1 MKQLWWLLKT
11 AIHSFVGV
19 KKFIFV
25 FNPHS
30 LPPASWSE
38 LKKKRS
44 QELKKLPVISQVKFK
59 SQFVLSCPGKLTINE
74 LISNVGI
81 ELL

>member
-11 AIHSFVGV
+11 ATHSFVGQ
-19 KKFIFV
+19 FFFQSTI
-25 FNPHS
+25 PATS
-30 LPPASWSE
+30 LLIRIE
-38 LKKKRS
+38 EKTS
-44 QELKKLPVISQVKFK
+44 QELQKLP
-59 SQFVLSCPGKLTINE
+59 VLSCPGKLTINE